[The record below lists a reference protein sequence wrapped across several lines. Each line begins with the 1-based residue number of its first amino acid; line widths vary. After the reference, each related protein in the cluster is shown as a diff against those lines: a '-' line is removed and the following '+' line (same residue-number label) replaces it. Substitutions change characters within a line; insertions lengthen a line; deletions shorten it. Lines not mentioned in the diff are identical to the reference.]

1 MLMETYSMTVQAL
14 GLTGLLL
21 LIQMLVVD
29 FAGMGAGHKPGHPVS
44 PDHSNFL
51 FRAVRAQANSN
62 ESIAVFILLA
72 LFGMLAGATPAVLGW
87 SALVYAAG
95 RLGHMLCYYAGI
107 GLARSVCFGI
117 ALLGLL
123 GMAVAGI
130 MTL

>member
-1 MLMETYSMTVQAL
+1 MFMETYSMTVQAL

-21 LIQMLVVD
+21 LVQMLVVD
-29 FAGMGAGHKPGHPVS
+29 FAGMGAGHKPGHPV
-44 PDHSNFL
+44 PADHGNFL

-72 LFGMLAGATPAVLGW
+72 LFGMFAGAAPAVLGW
-87 SALVYAAG
+87 SALAYVAG
-95 RLGHMLCYYAGI
+95 RLGHMVCYYAGI
-107 GLARSVCFGI
+107 GLARSICFGV

-123 GMAVAGI
+123 GMAVAGM